1 MKSWLS
7 YSFAFVGS
15 IGAWG
20 VLFLAAFSVVMT
32 GAGMGMAGF
41 IFLALM
47 CPVLGALLVFGLV
60 FGQVSGRFFNAQEW
74 LYAFSFV
81 VVVAVFF
88 YTLLVVGYLD
98 EMLTD
103 ILLAVSLFFGGRY
116 LLQRRLNA

>member
-1 MKSWLS
+1 
-7 YSFAFVGS
+7 
-15 IGAWG
+15 
-20 VLFLAAFSVVMT
+20 
-32 GAGMGMAGF
+32 MGMAGF

-81 VVVAVFF
+81 VLVAVFF

>member
-1 MKSWLS
+1 M
-7 YSFAFVGS
+7 
-15 IGAWG
+15 
-20 VLFLAAFSVVMT
+20 LFLAAFSVVMT

-88 YTLLVVGYLD
+88 YTLLVVGWLSTTAD
-98 EMLTD
+98 VELARTFFE
-103 ILLAVSLFFGGRY
+103 ILAVIYVLR
-116 LLQRRLNA
+116 LLEKKENWLLKI